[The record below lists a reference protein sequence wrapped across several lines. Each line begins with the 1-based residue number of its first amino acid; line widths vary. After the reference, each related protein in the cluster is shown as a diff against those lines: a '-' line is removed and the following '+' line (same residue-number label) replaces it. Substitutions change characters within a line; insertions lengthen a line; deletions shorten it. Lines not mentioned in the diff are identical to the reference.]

1 MSNYSIPT
9 ENNKPEVDC
18 SFCAKGTDFP
28 ISCTNAHYLC
38 AEECIVTYI
47 SAMIENNSL
56 ESKILPFNRIKC
68 RNPCC
73 TDGYSISRIA
83 ELLPSLVKERFA
95 AALFAIEDKYCDQSF
110 RNLIGKQLKEIDDTA
125 VASKYPY
132 DNVDDEIE
140 TCGRLVFKP
149 QVFAGG
155 TNVGLDNL
163 QQNLEEYLQDL
174 SQWKVLNNLASS
186 KEDADLS
193 KAIADLS
200 RNKSFAGLENLYQCL
215 MEHLQ
220 DLCLREAP
228 NYVDLKEDAGECDLS
243 NLYGKLQENKILSRI
258 IKLQDDKD
266 YLNDVV
272 IKSGWLVMKG
282 HKEWKKRWF
291 RLAGNRLSFY
301 ADDCIDNIAG
311 FIQLDQGCDVVRH
324 KAVKEDENSK
334 KVWPIKVTVGDRKL
348 FVRAATKKE
357 RHSWFAAISSKI
369 AHLNYSK
376 YCEEKSE
383 RPDTR
388 LVGVL
393 NAASVSHLDVS
404 NRPITEGVVAA
415 LVKGVIEL
423 ESLNLQKTGL
433 SNEQFN
439 TLSVALEKLSG
450 IKYLNI
456 SNNNLDSSI
465 GTRFIA
471 ALKADSITDIDIS
484 GNYLDDAFLSLVAP
498 FLKSC
503 SKLNT
508 LNLSGCQFSTSGV
521 EALVKA
527 LVDSEVVLKELKLSN
542 NKLGDSGVA
551 ALVPLLAKKNFKS
564 VKLAG
569 NCVGDPGAE
578 ALAAALINSTTEE
591 IDLSNNFVTD
601 KGAVALKSVM
611 ESNNLINLNL
621 SSNSV
626 EDEVLQKISLQLSGI
641 GLSILVESSSK
652 QKIVL

>member
-1 MSNYSIPT
+1 MKQLWLPN
-9 ENNKPEVDC
+9 
-18 SFCAKGTDFP
+18 
-28 ISCTNAHYLC
+28 
-38 AEECIVTYI
+38 
-47 SAMIENNSL
+47 
-56 ESKILPFNRIKC
+56 IL
-68 RNPCC
+68 
-73 TDGYSISRIA
+73 
-83 ELLPSLVKERFA
+83 
-95 AALFAIEDKYCDQSF
+95 AIET
-110 RNLIGKQLKEIDDTA
+110 R
-125 VASKYPY
+125 
-132 DNVDDEIE
+132 
-140 TCGRLVFKP
+140 GRLVFKP

-155 TNVGLDNL
+155 TNVDLDNL
-163 QQNLEEYLQDL
+163 QQNVEEYLQDL
-174 SQWKVLNNLASS
+174 SQWKVLNNLPFS

-200 RNKSFAGLENLYQCL
+200 RNKSFAGLENLNQCL

-220 DLCLREAP
+220 DLYPREAP
-228 NYVDLKEDAGECDLS
+228 NYVDLNEDAGECDLSEVSDQIS
-243 NLYGKLQENKILSRI
+243 NLYGKLQENKILSRF
-258 IKLQDDKD
+258 IKLQDEKD
-266 YLNDVV
+266 YLSDVV

-282 HKEWKKRWF
+282 LKDWKKRWF

-301 ADDCIDNIAG
+301 VNDCSDNIAG

-324 KAVKEDENSK
+324 KAVKEDENSSK
-334 KVWPIKVTVGDRKL
+334 KVWPLKVTVGDRKL

-393 NAASVSHLDVS
+393 NAASASHLDVS

-415 LVKGVIEL
+415 LVKGVIGPDEL

-439 TLSVALEKLSG
+439 TLSVVLEKLSG
-450 IKYLNI
+450 IKHLNI

-465 GTRFIA
+465 GARFIA

-508 LNLSGCQFSTSGV
+508 LNLSCCQFSTSGV

-611 ESNNLINLNL
+611 ESNHLINLNL

-641 GLSILVESSSK
+641 GLSTLVESSSK
-652 QKIVL
+652 QKLCYK